1 MILYILRGLHCDNAM
16 CGIWAVFGSDV
27 HVSVQCKAAHKV
39 AHRGPDAFRI
49 ENINH
54 LQNCCLGFHRLA
66 IVDDVR
72 GMQPMRLYTHPHIW
86 LIYNGEIYNYK
97 SVAKEHEFHLSTNCD
112 TEPIIHLYA
121 KYGIDFPSHLDGVF
135 AFCLLDTANR
145 KVFIGR
151 DTFGVRPCFK
161 LVTDNGFLAVCSE
174 AKGLFGL
181 THNLTDEDANIV
193 SVAPGTVE
201 QYDLDN
207 NGRAT
212 FREMKQFHSI
222 GDIPLYKTPVDSESL
237 GSDVSENIR
246 LLLETAVQ
254 KRLMAER
261 RVGCL
266 LSGGL
271 DSSLV
276 AALLVKNAK
285 ELKLPYRIQ
294 TFTIG
299 MEGSTDIMAARKVAQ
314 FLGTEHHEIIFTA
327 EDVLDVLGDII
338 WHLETY
344 DIITIRGAVGMFQ
357 VNKYIKEKTDTVVI
371 LSGEGSDELA
381 QGYIY
386 FHKAPSAEAADQ
398 ESRRLLDE
406 LFLYD
411 VLRADRATSAWG
423 LEIRVPFLDHQFSSY
438 YLSLPNEDR
447 VPQKGVEKYLLRSAF
462 GEMNLLPKDI
472 LWRPKEGF
480 SDGVSSVE
488 RPLFEIIQ
496 EFCEKQVS
504 DEAMEQAASLYPFNT
519 PETKEAMYYRQVF
532 EKYYPSKS
540 AWIPCMWMPLWVDAT
555 DPSARTLS
563 HYKQTCLASPDV
575 PTI

>member
-1 MILYILRGLHCDNAM
+1 M

-39 AHRGPDAFRI
+39 AHRGPDAFRV

-97 SVAKEHEFHLSTNCD
+97 SVPKEYGFHLNTDCD
-112 TEPIIHLYA
+112 GEPIIHLYA

-161 LVTDNGFLAVCSE
+161 LFTDNGFLAVCSE

-181 THNLTDEDANIV
+181 SHGLTDEAADIV
-193 SVAPGTVE
+193 PVAPGTVE

-212 FREMKQFHSI
+212 FREKRQFHSI
-222 GDIPLYKTPVDSESL
+222 GDMPLYKTPVDSDSL
-237 GSDVSENIR
+237 GSDVAENIR
-246 LLLETAVQ
+246 VLLETAVK
-254 KRLMAER
+254 KRLMADR
-261 RVGCL
+261 RIGCL

-276 AALLVKNAK
+276 TALMVKNAK
-285 ELKLPYRIQ
+285 EQKLSYPIQ
-294 TFTIG
+294 TFSIG
-299 MEGSTDIMAARKVAQ
+299 MEGSTDIMAARKVAKH
-314 FLGTEHHEIIFTA
+314 LNTEHHEIKFTPQDA
-327 EDVLDVLGDII
+327 CSVINEVIR
-338 WHLETY
+338 HTETY
-344 DIITIRGAVGMFQ
+344 DGSTIRSSIGLYLVS
-357 VNKYIKEKTDTVVI
+357 KYIKENTDTVVI

-381 QGYIY
+381 QGYNH

-398 ESRRLLDE
+398 ESRRLLKDIHM
-406 LFLYD
+406 YD
-411 VLRADRATSAWG
+411 VLRGDRATAAWG
-423 LEIRVPFLDHQFSSY
+423 LEIRVPFLDHQFTSY

-472 LWRPKEGF
+472 LWRPKEPF
-480 SDGVSSVE
+480 SDGVSAVKRSLYEVT
-488 RPLFEIIQ
+488 Q
-496 EFCEKQVS
+496 YFC
-504 DEAMEQAASLYPFNT
+504 DEQINDDQMEQAASLFPFNT
-519 PETKEAMYYRQVF
+519 PRTKEAFYYRQVF
-532 EKYYPSKS
+532 ENYYPTKS
-540 AWIPCMWMPLWVDAT
+540 AWIPRMWMPRWEDAT
-555 DPSARTLS
+555 DPSETRFTQNGVCRIVS
-563 HYKQTCLASPDV
+563 K
-575 PTI
+575 I

>member
-1 MILYILRGLHCDNAM
+1 M
-16 CGIWAVFGSDV
+16 CGIWAVFGSDED
-27 HVSVQCKAAHKV
+27 VSVQCNAVHKIT
-39 AHRGPDAFRI
+39 HRGPDAFRI

-54 LQNCCLGFHRLA
+54 FQNCCLGFHRLA

-97 SVAKEHEFHLSTNCD
+97 SVAKQHDFHLSTDCD
-112 TEPIIHLYA
+112 GEPMIHLYA

-181 THNLTDEDANIV
+181 SHSLTDEAADIV
-193 SVAPGTVE
+193 PLLPGTVE

-212 FREMKQFHSI
+212 FRKMKQFHSI
-222 GDIPLYKTPVDSESL
+222 GDMPLYKTPVDTDSL
-237 GSDVSENIR
+237 GDDVKKNIR
-246 LLLETAVQ
+246 VLFETAVQ
-254 KRLMAER
+254 KRLMADR
-261 RVGCL
+261 RIGCL

-285 ELKLPYRIQ
+285 EQKLSYPIQ
-294 TFTIG
+294 TFSIG
-299 MEGSTDIMAARKVAQ
+299 MEGSTDIMAARKVAKH
-314 FLGTEHHEIIFTA
+314 LDTEHHEIIFTPEEA
-327 EDVLDVLGDII
+327 IDVLDDLIR
-338 WHLETY
+338 HLETY
-344 DIITIRGAVGMFQ
+344 DITTVRASIGMFL
-357 VNKYIKEKTDTVVI
+357 VSKYINEKTDTVVI

-386 FHKAPSAEAADQ
+386 FHKAPSAEAGDE
-398 ESRRLLDE
+398 ESRRLLKD
-406 LFLYD
+406 LYMYD
-411 VLRADRATSAWG
+411 VLRGDRTTAAWG
-423 LEIRVPFLDHQFSSY
+423 LEIRVPFLDHQFTSY

-447 VPQKGVEKYLLRSAF
+447 VPKKGVEKYLLRSAF
-462 GEMNLLPKDI
+462 DEMNLLPKDI
-472 LWRPKEGF
+472 LWRPKEAF
-480 SDGVSSVE
+480 SDGVSAVKRS
-488 RPLFEIIQ
+488 LFEVIQ
-496 EFCEKQVS
+496 DFC
-504 DEAMEQAASLYPFNT
+504 DEQINDDQLEQSASLYPFNT
-519 PETKEAMYYRQVF
+519 PRTKEALYYRRVF
-532 EKYYPSKS
+532 EKHYPTKS
-540 AWIPCMWMPLWVDAT
+540 DWIPYMWMPRWMNAT
-555 DPSARTLS
+555 DPSARTLK
-563 HYKQTCLASPDV
+563 HYKQ
-575 PTI
+575 